1 VSTNLGGRTAIVTGA
16 SRGIGF
22 AIASSLAQAGAN
34 VVITA
39 RTAAD
44 AEKAAAEIGRG
55 ALGVAAHAVDED
67 AARECV
73 GLARSHFGSLDIL
86 VNNVGTNPAYGK
98 LINQEHARFTKTF
111 DVNVWAPL
119 LWTSLVAKS
128 WMQEHG
134 GVVVNNASIGAF
146 TVEDDLG
153 VYNGT
158 KAALVQITRQLAFEL
173 APKIRVNAVAP
184 GVIRTRLSEALWQ
197 SQESELAQLYP
208 LGRIGEPGDVASLVE
223 FLVSDA
229 SSWITGQSFVVDG
242 GSTLGTMTMRDRDRP
257 NAR

>member
-1 VSTNLGGRTAIVTGA
+1 MSMELGGRTAIVTGA
-16 SRGIGF
+16 SRGIGL
-22 AIASSLAQAGAN
+22 AIATSFAQAGAN

-39 RTAAD
+39 RSAAD
-44 AEKAAAEIGRG
+44 AQSAAAEIGER
-55 ALGVAAHAVDED
+55 AIGVAAPATDEE
-67 AARECV
+67 AARSCID
-73 GLARSHFGSLDIL
+73 LALNRFGSLDIL

-98 LINQEHARFTKTF
+98 LVEQDHTRFTKTF
-111 DVNVWAPL
+111 DVNVWAPV
-119 LWTSLVAKS
+119 LWTGLAAKA
-128 WMQEHG
+128 WMLEHG

-146 TVEDDLG
+146 TVEENLG

-173 APKIRVNAVAP
+173 APAVRVNAVAP

-197 SQESELAQLYP
+197 SQESALQELYP
-208 LGRIGEPGDVASLVE
+208 LGRLGEPSDVASLVA

-242 GSTLGTMTMRDRDRP
+242 GSTLGTMTMRKSELS
-257 NAR
+257 AR